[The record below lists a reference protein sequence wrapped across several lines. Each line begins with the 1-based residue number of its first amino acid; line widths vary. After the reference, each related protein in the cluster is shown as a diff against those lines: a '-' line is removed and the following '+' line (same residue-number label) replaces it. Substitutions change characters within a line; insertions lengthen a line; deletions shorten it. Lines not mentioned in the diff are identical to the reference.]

1 MDVWYLRACVCP
13 CMQGCLYFRASSH
26 IAKLILTAC
35 VGCVWR
41 ACACFLRRQV
51 NRILFVR
58 NLPFKITAE
67 EVLLPLSKCACM
79 HACMRART
87 HAGACTYTRGGAC
100 ARVRAVV
107 SDARSRVCVCVCVWC
122 GCIRLRV
129 HTCVHKH
136 ARARTHSCTTCLG
149 DTGRS
154 GKSGRAT
161 PRKHAAPRLSSMRIF
176 TSKCVWCGV
185 RAVCVASWCLRRT
198 CLKNRPICVF
208 CLLCCTRPVFE
219 YVCMRGVLCEYPVLR
234 PELNCVLN

>member
-107 SDARSRVCVCVCVWC
+107 SDARSRVCVCVCVC
-122 GCIRLRV
+122 VVRVYTSACAYMRAQTRTRTDAQLYDLFGRYGAIRQI
-129 HTCVHKH
+129 
-136 ARARTHSCTTCLG
+136 
-149 DTGRS
+149 
-154 GKSGRAT
+154 
-161 PRKHAAPRLSSMRIF
+161 RKGN
-176 TSKCVWCGV
+176 TKE
-185 RAVCVASWCLRRT
+185 
-198 CLKNRPICVF
+198 
-208 CLLCCTRPVFE
+208 TRGTAFVVYE
-219 YVCMRGVLCEYPVLR
+219 DIYE
-234 PELNCVLN
+234 